1 MKWIVLILTV
11 FSLSYSHAEEDL
23 PLPLPEDPGQE
34 QPTPHPRPQ
43 PPPYPAPEDPQ
54 PPQYPQPPQGQSRD
68 YSLGAGD
75 TGRFKERTFTFYPNS
90 SWRRVTRV
98 GLTGT
103 RNNVKI
109 KSVDIMYADY
119 PDTRFE
125 YNLVGELVAGSS
137 RNAYLEG
144 RPISAIRITATN
156 KYFWKKPGGFRV
168 DVTAYK

>member
-1 MKWIVLILTV
+1 MKWIVLLLTV
-11 FSLSYSHAEEDL
+11 FSLTYSHAEEDL
-23 PLPLPEDPGQE
+23 PLPLPEDPGHQN
-34 QPTPHPRPQ
+34 PGPRPP
-43 PPPYPAPEDPQ
+43 PPPYPSPEDPGQ
-54 PPQYPQPPQGQSRD
+54 PPQQPQPPSGASRD

-75 TGRFKERTFTFYPNS
+75 TGRFKERTFIFYPNS
-90 SWRRVTRV
+90 LWRRVTRIA
-98 GLTGT
+98 LTGT

-125 YNLVGELVAGSS
+125 YNLVGELGAGST

-144 RPISAIRITATN
+144 RPITAIRITATN

>member
-1 MKWIVLILTV
+1 MKWIALILTV
-11 FSLSYSHAEEDL
+11 FSLSFSHAEQDL
-23 PLPLPEDPGQE
+23 PQPLPDEPGHE
-34 QPTPHPRPQ
+34 QPTPQ
-43 PPPYPAPEDPQ
+43 PPPYPSPEDPGQ
-54 PPQYPQPPQGQSRD
+54 PPQQPQPPSGEPRE

-90 SWRRVTRV
+90 TWRRITRV

-109 KSVDIMYADY
+109 KSVDILYADY

-125 YNLVGELVAGSS
+125 YNLVGDLVAGMN
-137 RNAYLEG
+137 RQAYLDG
-144 RPISAIRITATN
+144 RPITAIRITASN

>member
-1 MKWIVLILTV
+1 MKWIVLFLTV
-11 FSLSYSHAEEDL
+11 FSLAYTHAEEDL
-23 PLPLPEDPGQE
+23 PMPLPDEPGHQDPS
-34 QPTPHPRPQ
+34 PQ
-43 PPPYPAPEDPQ
+43 PSPYPYPEDPQ
-54 PPQYPQPPQGQSRD
+54 PPPQQPPPSGPERS
-68 YSLGAGD
+68 YSLGVGD

-90 SWRRVTRV
+90 TWRRVTRIA
-98 GLTGT
+98 LTGT

-125 YNLVGELVAGSS
+125 YNLVGELVAGST

-144 RPISAIRITATN
+144 RPITAIRITATN